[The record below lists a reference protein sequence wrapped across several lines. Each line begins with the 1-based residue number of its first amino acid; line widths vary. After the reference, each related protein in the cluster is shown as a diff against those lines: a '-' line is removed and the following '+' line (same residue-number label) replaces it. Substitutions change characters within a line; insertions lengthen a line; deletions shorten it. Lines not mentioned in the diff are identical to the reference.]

1 MLSTERRRRRKGSL
15 IFGLR
20 FGFRFARRRPWI
32 RLQMSLSVWAAP
44 TAAAAGVAL
53 ACLQSS
59 GPGRKLNQ
67 HFFLCSGGA
76 STVKLRA
83 EIMLMML
90 WWWLQPNDIWARQQA
105 TWGSSSYC
113 CIVCLCPQLSV
124 RSFPNSECALTGWGP
139 SGVCPDC
146 ALTVAS
152 FYLAA
157 WLSLD
162 LCLKCCQ
169 GISFRFP
176 AYAAYAR

>member
-1 MLSTERRRRRKGSL
+1 MLSAVRRKRREGRL

-44 TAAAAGVAL
+44 TVAAAEVAL

-90 WWWLQPNDIWARQQA
+90 WWWLQANDIWARQQQA

-113 CIVCLCPQLSV
+113 CIVCLCPQFAVFPILSV
-124 RSFPNSECALTGWGP
+124 PCL

-146 ALTVAS
+146 ALTVS
-152 FYLAA
+152 
-157 WLSLD
+157 WLWLPSTLLRD
-162 LCLKCCQ
+162 WV
-169 GISFRFP
+169 
-176 AYAAYAR
+176 